1 MKTIEAKCPGV
12 ISLIIEKNN
21 NNYLARRD
29 FVDTF
34 NTMEISLY
42 KESMKVKEQPWNP
55 ILHAGLLFFKELD
68 IKGYKLETSLNRSI
82 KTGLGLLEDDVLE
95 AGTLRAMNELCETR
109 LSDDELYLLG
119 SKINNRVPSI
129 LRNETI
135 LVNQDEQYV
144 RSDTNSKDSFYDL
157 IQLSDYYKDYDLSN
171 FFIDEGINMDPSDPK
186 YQELLFI
193 KKVLEKY
200 NVKNMSMNGNNN
212 IVIGSFQDIHDRF
225 TAYKELK
232 DHNYPVTQLNRG
244 NCITMIKR
252 YK

>member
-1 MKTIEAKCPGV
+1 MKTIDAKCPGV

-95 AGTLRAMNELCETR
+95 AGTLRSMNELC
-109 LSDDELYLLG
+109 
-119 SKINNRVPSI
+119 
-129 LRNETI
+129 
-135 LVNQDEQYV
+135 
-144 RSDTNSKDSFYDL
+144 
-157 IQLSDYYKDYDLSN
+157 
-171 FFIDEGINMDPSDPK
+171 
-186 YQELLFI
+186 
-193 KKVLEKY
+193 
-200 NVKNMSMNGNNN
+200 
-212 IVIGSFQDIHDRF
+212 
-225 TAYKELK
+225 
-232 DHNYPVTQLNRG
+232 
-244 NCITMIKR
+244 
-252 YK
+252 